1 MAPPKFVKQH
11 WKSTRLK
18 DCDWWC
24 HRNSSSIIEKVLG
37 WKIVIGGATKIRQAT
52 LEKVRGWDIV
62 IGGANEIHQATLKN
76 NTRLRDCDRWRNRNS
91 SSIIENSA
99 RLNHVGRWCHRN
111 VCHRLATPQ
120 ATKKINGISLFGA
133 SFACGFC
140 RHSQHCKKLHQKEQS
155 TMYKIWPNTPLH
167 HVQQLHLPNE
177 FVRGMM
183 CGARWSMSH
192 HRNG

>member
-1 MAPPKFVKQH
+1 M
-11 WKSTRLK
+11 
-18 DCDWWC
+18 
-24 HRNSSSIIEKVLG
+24 
-37 WKIVIGGATKIRQAT
+37 
-52 LEKVRGWDIV
+52 

-99 RLNHVGRWCHRN
+99 RLNHVGWWCHRN
-111 VCHRLATPQ
+111 VCHHLATPQ
-120 ATKKINGISLFGA
+120 ATKKINGISFFGA

-155 TMYKIWPNTPLH
+155 TMYKIRPYTPLH
-167 HVQQLHLPNE
+167 HVQQLHRPNE